1 MELLDKLTI
10 LAVDAANRANSVIE
24 TGKLSLKINS
34 EESKIL
40 EFTLDLGELLV
51 DKLDNGLALEDDE
64 IKALYSS
71 IVAARETIAGYEAEI
86 EANRP
91 AEVVD
96 DPAPDAAEQPVC
108 AKCGAPL
115 DPDAKFCDQ
124 CGTKVEEEPAPEEVP
139 AEEPAAPAVCNQ
151 CGAELKEDAKF
162 CSQCGTPVP
171 EKDA

>member
-1 MELLDKLTI
+1 MELIDKLTN
-10 LAVDAANRANSVIE
+10 LTVAAANRANSALE
-24 TGKLSLKINS
+24 TGKLSLKING

-40 EFTLDLGELLV
+40 EFTIDIGELMV
-51 DKLDNGLALEDDE
+51 DKLDNGLIFDDDE

-71 IVAARETIAGYEAEI
+71 ILAARETIAGYQAEI

-91 AEVVD
+91 VEVVA
-96 DPAPDAAEQPVC
+96 DPGKAPDVC

-115 DPDAKFCDQ
+115 APDAKFCDQ
-124 CGTKVEEEPAPEEVP
+124 CGTRVEEPAPAEAPV
-139 AEEPAAPAVCNQ
+139 EEPAVCTE

-162 CSQCGTPVP
+162 CNQCGTPVP